1 MEKSLYDEIISYYPE
16 LSEEDFYP
24 ISGKILLV
32 DDSDGAGAYIA
43 KWDYKKPIPEGL
55 TIGKPKIE

>member
-1 MEKSLYDEIISYYPE
+1 MAKSLYDEITSYYAE

-24 ISGKILLV
+24 VTGKILLV

-43 KWDYKKPIPEGL
+43 KWEYEKPIPPGL
-55 TIGKPKIE
+55 KLGK